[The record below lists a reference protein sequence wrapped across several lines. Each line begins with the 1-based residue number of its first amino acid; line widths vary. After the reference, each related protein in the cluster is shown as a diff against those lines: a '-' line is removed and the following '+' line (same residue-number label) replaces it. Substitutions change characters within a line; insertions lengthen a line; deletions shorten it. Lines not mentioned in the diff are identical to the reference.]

1 MTILQKGVSKY
12 LFERISFHRIQS
24 SSFFFLELTNEPP
37 TGLRMNMLQ
46 SYLNAPICE
55 PVFFSNINEGKEDAW
70 ERLLFGL
77 CFFHALVQER
87 RKFGYVLTT
96 HDFSI

>member
-1 MTILQKGVSKY
+1 
-12 LFERISFHRIQS
+12 
-24 SSFFFLELTNEPP
+24 
-37 TGLRMNMLQ
+37 MNMLQ

-55 PVFFSNINEGKEDAW
+55 SNFFTKIDEGKDVVW

-87 RKFGYVLTT
+87 RKFG
-96 HDFSI
+96 

>member
-1 MTILQKGVSKY
+1 MPKHGSCI
-12 LFERISFHRIQS
+12 
-24 SSFFFLELTNEPP
+24 ELTNEPP

-46 SYLNAPICE
+46 SYLNAPVCE
-55 PVFFSNINEGKEDAW
+55 PVFFNKIDEGKDVVW

-87 RKFGYVLTT
+87 RKFG
-96 HDFSI
+96 